1 MTQFLPL
8 FPLQIVVFPGED
20 LNLHIFEP
28 RYKELIRDCEEKG
41 STFGIPSHIDKRLM
55 KIGTEVELISVEK
68 RYANGELDI
77 KTKGRRLFTVEE
89 YFPVA
94 PDKLYAGGQVA
105 FLPWDAEEDM
115 SVNEKILDLTRHL
128 FQLLSIQKTLPEDI
142 RLFSTYDIA
151 HHIGLTIE
159 QEYQLLCLLEAGKR
173 QAFIQNHLEELLPM
187 VKEMENLKKKAQLN
201 GHFKHLKPP
210 IL

>member
-1 MTQFLPL
+1 
-8 FPLQIVVFPGED
+8 
-20 LNLHIFEP
+20 
-28 RYKELIRDCEEKG
+28 
-41 STFGIPSHIDKRLM
+41 
-55 KIGTEVELISVEK
+55 
-68 RYANGELDI
+68 
-77 KTKGRRLFTVEE
+77 
-89 YFPVA
+89 
-94 PDKLYAGGQVA
+94 
-105 FLPWDAEEDM
+105 M

-173 QAFIQNHLEELLPM
+173 QAFIKNHLEELLPM